1 MCQKSRL
8 EPRFPPRAAAIGE
21 RQTCCAAVDLSRT
34 KKMVLGC
41 RVGDAIGSG
50 CRSAGK
56 DDIYGRSG
64 MTGSLSVDKR
74 RLAIGLAC
82 TVIRFLPRG
91 GWVEGGGQAGGP
103 GLPGLRGLPQKGAG
117 TQAGPSNG
125 IQQPAA
131 CWQRVWAVGAADED
145 PFPTSC
151 HLRGL
156 TSDGPGPTRL
166 GTPAR
171 RFARPPA
178 CQPAMVSS

>member
-1 MCQKSRL
+1 MLRRSRL
-8 EPRFPPRAAAIGE
+8 VKN
-21 RQTCCAAVDLSRT
+21 Q
-34 KKMVLGC
+34 KMVLGC
-41 RVGDAIGSG
+41 REGDAIGSG

-82 TVIRFLPRG
+82 TVIRFLPSL
-91 GWVEGGGQAGGP
+91 VVGGGSRQGEGRA
-103 GLPGLRGLPQKGAG
+103 RGDQGCQGCWAGAG
-117 TQAGPSNG
+117 TQAGPSKWF
-125 IQQPAA
+125 QQQAG
-131 CWQRVWAVGAADED
+131 RVWAVGAADED

-166 GTPAR
+166 
-171 RFARPPA
+171 PP
-178 CQPAMVSS
+178 